1 MTGDAA
7 GLPAALVDG
16 LAALGLVVVVDD
28 DGCVAIDVDDG
39 GPHGAD
45 APN

>member
-1 MTGDAA
+1 VTGDAA
-7 GLPAALVDG
+7 GLPAALVEG

-28 DGCVAIDVDDG
+28 DGCAVIDVDDD